1 MRKCAPPIW
10 GVGMLKVKDLNAYY
24 GDSHILQGVSF
35 GLSEGRCMALLG
47 RNGAGK
53 TTTLRAIL
61 GYVPRTSGSVVLDGR
76 DVRGMSTS
84 RIVRRGL
91 SYVPENRGIF
101 PSLTV
106 DEHLRMADAVAITGT
121 RWTIAQ
127 VFELFP
133 RLAERRFS
141 HGGKLSGGEQQM
153 LAIGRALIGSSRF
166 VVLDEPSE
174 GLAPVIVELI
184 RDALLALK
192 AQGTTLLLV
201 EQNYPLALS
210 LLDDVCVLAQGRI
223 VFSGDKSALEAAP
236 DLVGSYLSV

>member
-1 MRKCAPPIW
+1 
-10 GVGMLKVKDLNAYY
+10 MLTVENLNAYY
-24 GDSHILQGVSF
+24 GDSHILQGISF
-35 GLSEGRCMALLG
+35 RLKKGRCMALLG

-53 TTTLRAIL
+53 TTTLRSIL
-61 GYVPRTSGSVVLDGR
+61 GYVPRTSGRILLDDC
-76 DVRGMSTS
+76 DVRGLPTS

-106 DEHLRMADAVAITGT
+106 DEHLHMAEAVASRGQ
-121 RWTIAQ
+121 RWTIDDVYA
-127 VFELFP
+127 LFP

-141 HGGKLSGGEQQM
+141 SGGKLSGGEQQM
-153 LAIGRALIGSSRF
+153 LAIGRALVGSSRF

-174 GLAPVIVELI
+174 GLAPVVVELI

-201 EQNYPLALS
+201 EQNYALALS
-210 LLDDVCVLAQGRI
+210 LLDDVCVLAQGRV
-223 VFSGDKSALEAAP
+223 VFSGEKADLEAAP
-236 DLVGSYLSV
+236 DLIGNYLSV